1 MSQTLL
7 IVDDEADI
15 VALLKDYFELG
26 GYSVLTAGNGYEA
39 LQQMEKSPDLV
50 LLDINMPEMD
60 GLAVCAKIRRFAAY
74 PILFLTAKAEDA
86 DKIIGFRT
94 GGDDYIVK
102 PFSIEE
108 LGARVAAHLRR
119 EERSHSRSKAKFA
132 GDLVIDYGERAV
144 FYRNEPVPLAKKN
157 SRSSPFCPKMPV
169 RCSIKSGS
177 TSACGASTARE
188 TTPWSPSISAESAPS
203 WLRPNVPTASKPYGG
218 SDTNGSGKT
227 LLEQPFDPDGAGHLY
242 DFFYAAGYVLD
253 CCNIGDFGESGSCY
267 CRAL

>member
-1 MSQTLL
+1 MSHTLL

-15 VALLKDYFELG
+15 VELLKDYFELG
-26 GYSVLTAGNGYEA
+26 GYSVLTAGNGGEA
-39 LQQMEKSPDLV
+39 LKQMEKSPDLV
-50 LLDINMPEMD
+50 LLDINMPGMD
-60 GLAVCAKIRRFAAY
+60 GLAVCAKIRRFAAC

-144 FYRNEPVPLAKKN
+144 FYRNKPVPLAKKEFEIVAFL
-157 SRSSPFCPKMPV
+157 SQHAGQVFDKERIYERLWGFDSE
-169 RCSIKSGS
+169 GD
-177 TSACGASTARE
+177 SAVVAEHIRRIRAKLA
-188 TTPWSPSISAESAPS
+188 SAECPGCIETV
-203 WLRPNVPTASKPYGG
+203 WGV
-218 SDTNGSGKT
+218 
-227 LLEQPFDPDGAGHLY
+227 
-242 DFFYAAGYVLD
+242 GYKW
-253 CCNIGDFGESGSCY
+253 IG
-267 CRAL
+267 